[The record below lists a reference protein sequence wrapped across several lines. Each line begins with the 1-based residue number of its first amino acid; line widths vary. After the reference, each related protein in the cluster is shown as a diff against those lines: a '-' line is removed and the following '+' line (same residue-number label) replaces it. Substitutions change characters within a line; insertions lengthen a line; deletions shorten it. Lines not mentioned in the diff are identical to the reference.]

1 MIDKNILLVL
11 LPILAGLLGSYLTYY
26 WTLRSKRIEAIQKF
40 KEEKYSNLILHLQGF
55 TGSNATT
62 EKKLAFFEEQYKSW
76 LYASDDVVLAMKDM
90 IDYLLKT
97 QFDPKYQEEQRDVIA
112 EVIVAIRK
120 DMLKKSKLSKKDF
133 RFTSV
138 MDD

>member
-1 MIDKNILLVL
+1 MIDKNFLLVL
-11 LPILAGLLGSYLTYY
+11 LPIIAGLIGSYLTYY
-26 WTLRSKRIEAIQKF
+26 WTIKSKRIEAIQKF

-55 TGSNATT
+55 SGSNATT
-62 EKKLAFFEEQYKSW
+62 EKKTAFFQEQYRSW

-97 QFDPKYQEEQRDVIA
+97 QFDSKYQDEQRDKIA

-120 DMLKKSKLSKKDF
+120 DMLKNSKLSKKDF
-133 RFTSV
+133 RFTTV
-138 MDD
+138 IDK